1 MSALWTICGHVSRVA
16 AWIGAA
22 MLIAAAAIV
31 SAEVLLRKGFT
42 FVFTGSDEIASY
54 LFAMGTALSM
64 SFVLV
69 TKGHVRIDALYG
81 TLGPRVRAVLDVVAL
96 LVLAIFVAALV
107 ERAIDVTMTS
117 WAESIRSNTP
127 LRVPLAWPQTVWLA
141 GILLFAAVLA
151 VALLRSTFA
160 LLRGDY
166 AAVRETAG
174 AASQDEEIESELKSL
189 GLEAKSGTGGPRPGP
204 RSGNGG

>member
-1 MSALWTICGHVSRVA
+1 MTALWTICGHVSRVA

-22 MLIAAAAIV
+22 MLIVAATIV

-64 SFVLV
+64 SYVLV

-81 TLGPRVRAVLDVVAL
+81 TLGPRVRAVLDIVAL

-107 ERAIDVTMTS
+107 ERALDVTMTS
-117 WAESIRSNTP
+117 WAENIRSNTP
-127 LRVPLAWPQTVWLA
+127 LRIPLAWPQSVWLA
-141 GILLFAAVLA
+141 GIVLFAVVLA
-151 VALLRSTFA
+151 VAILRSTLA

-166 AAVRETAG
+166 ATVRETAG

-189 GLEAKSGTGGPRPGP
+189 GIGSKPGTSAPRPGTGG
-204 RSGNGG
+204 

>member
-1 MSALWTICGHVSRVA
+1 MTALWTICGHVSRVA

-22 MLIAAAAIV
+22 MLIVAATIV

-64 SFVLV
+64 SYVLV

-81 TLGPRVRAVLDVVAL
+81 TLGPRVRAVLDIVAL

-107 ERAIDVTMTS
+107 ERALDVTMTS
-117 WAESIRSNTP
+117 WAENIRSNTP

-141 GILLFAAVLA
+141 GIVLFAVVLA
-151 VALLRSTFA
+151 VAILRSTLA

-166 AAVRETAG
+166 ATVRETAG
-174 AASQDEEIESELKSL
+174 AASQNEEIESELKSL
-189 GLEAKSGTGGPRPGP
+189 GIESKAGTSAASTGRGA
-204 RSGNGG
+204 